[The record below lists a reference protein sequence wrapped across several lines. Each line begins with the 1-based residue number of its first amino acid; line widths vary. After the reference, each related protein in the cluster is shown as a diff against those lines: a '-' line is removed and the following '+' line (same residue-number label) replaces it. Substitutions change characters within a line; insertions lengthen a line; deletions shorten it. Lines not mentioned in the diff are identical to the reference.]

1 MHTYYER
8 INPITE
14 EGSGAYPFRTGISSV
29 RVSIADIIEKIKWEK
44 DLLIFLKATFNDI
57 RTILI
62 E

>member
-29 RVSIADIIEKIKWEK
+29 RVSIADIIEKIK
-44 DLLIFLKATFNDI
+44 
-57 RTILI
+57 
-62 E
+62 